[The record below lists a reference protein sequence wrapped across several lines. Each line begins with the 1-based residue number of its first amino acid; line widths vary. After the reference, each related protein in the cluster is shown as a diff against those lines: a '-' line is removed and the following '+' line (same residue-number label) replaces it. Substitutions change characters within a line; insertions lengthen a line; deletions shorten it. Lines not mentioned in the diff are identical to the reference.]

1 MLCSATRKNV
11 VAETLSRGLVE
22 YSVLLEHAESV
33 CIQHFGPL
41 IAVISCGI
49 SARHDV
55 RKLGS
60 HARIGQLFHDDGL
73 FPRLFLKGN
82 DVCRECLS
90 LRIVGHIEQSK
101 AHLSHTS
108 RCRHEVP
115 AFHNAVDKLV
125 GDGLACFVVEGK
137 SS

>member
-11 VAETLSRGLVE
+11 VAETLGCGLIE

-49 SARHDV
+49 PARHDV

-60 HARIGQLFHDDGL
+60 HARFGQLFHDDGL

-90 LRIVGHIEQSK
+90 LCIVGHIEQSK

-108 RCRHEVP
+108 RCRHEVS

-125 GDGLACFVVEGK
+125 GDGFACFVVEGK